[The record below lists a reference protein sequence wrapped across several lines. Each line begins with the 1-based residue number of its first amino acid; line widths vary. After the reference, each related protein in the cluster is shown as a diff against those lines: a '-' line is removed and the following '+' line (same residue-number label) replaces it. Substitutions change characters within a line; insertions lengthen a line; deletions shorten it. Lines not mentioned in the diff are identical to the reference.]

1 MLNLTHRGVEVFM
14 ARYKNNGQDSFWNNY
29 DLVIWQKDSKGF
41 TSTKGM
47 FRKDAWG
54 ISENVSVSSEG
65 IWKLP
70 KKYVKYFK

>member
-14 ARYKNNGQDSFWNNY
+14 VRYKNNGQESFWNNY

-47 FRKDAWG
+47 FRNEWG
-54 ISENVSVSSEG
+54 LAEKISVNEQG